1 MLTTEQ
7 AAAAD
12 DAIDRILAA
21 AARQVTADGVALDVA
36 LVNHFSAVCARWP
49 YVHALVVTRLRE
61 AGDQDMLAL
70 AERTVCDD

>member
-12 DAIDRILAA
+12 DALDRILAA
-21 AARQVTADGVALDVA
+21 SARQVSAEGIALDAA
-36 LVNHFSAVCARWP
+36 LANHFSAVCAQWP

-61 AGDQDMLAL
+61 CGDDDMLAL